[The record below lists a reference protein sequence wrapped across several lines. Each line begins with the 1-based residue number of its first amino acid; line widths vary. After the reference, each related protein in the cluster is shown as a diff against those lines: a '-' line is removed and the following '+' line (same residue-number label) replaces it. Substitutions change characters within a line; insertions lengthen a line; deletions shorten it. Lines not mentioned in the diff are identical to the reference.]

1 LTSLLVIALIVPVVL
16 ADTGIKQSQESTKL
30 DARQVQF
37 VTKLPKNGTAIVS
50 YRVRY
55 TW

>member
-1 LTSLLVIALIVPVVL
+1 VLIVESLVR
-16 ADTGIKQSQESTKL
+16 TGQWKMLKQSQESTKL
-30 DARQVQF
+30 DARQIQF
-37 VTKLPKNGTAIVS
+37 VTKLPKDGETVVR